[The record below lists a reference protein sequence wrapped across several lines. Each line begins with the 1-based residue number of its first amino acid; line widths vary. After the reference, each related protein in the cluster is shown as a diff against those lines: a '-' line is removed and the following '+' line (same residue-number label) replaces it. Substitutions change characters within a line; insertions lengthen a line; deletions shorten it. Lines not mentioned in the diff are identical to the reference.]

1 MSSHARH
8 FKNDGLDNL
17 PRPDYHAELLA
28 SLERINTYNPPV
40 HTCST
45 GWSFSGLYK
54 GPTSIAFLFNRLSQ
68 FYPDLTFKSQSLQ
81 EWAEDYLKLGDVARK
96 SHVDPD
102 HCGVANET
110 LAHLAVSAVIRN
122 DPSLAEKLGGYNSVI
137 NSEGGGSNE
146 WLYGRAGYLY
156 FLRLCRT
163 HFKRQEG
170 ITKSLDQAIEHTV
183 GRILNTPQPWTWHG
197 KQYMGAAHGYF
208 GIITQLALS
217 NPGTLKYL
225 DNLLNKILDTQF
237 SSGNFPSSVEG
248 SLGKDAAIGSD
259 KLVQF
264 CHGAPGFVISL
275 EPIKGYLSSD
285 LLKRL
290 DTALENARED
300 TWRRGLL
307 TKEPCLCHGIAGN
320 ALCFTNL
327 GDERFEK
334 FLAAMSSEMLEDRAK
349 GWMEDAGVTDEFAGL
364 WTGEAGRAWVWAV
377 ADKGLERR
385 CIGFSDV

>member
-8 FKNDGLDNL
+8 FKNDGLDKL

-102 HCGVANET
+102 HCGVANEM

-163 HFKRQEG
+163 HFKRQDG
-170 ITKSLDQAIEHTV
+170 ITKSLDQAIENTV
-183 GRILNTPQPWTWHG
+183 GRILNTPPPWTWHG

-237 SSGNFPSSVEG
+237 SSGNFPSSVDG
-248 SLGKDAAIGSD
+248 SLGENAAAGSD
-259 KLVQF
+259 RLIQF
-264 CHGAPGFVISL
+264 CH
-275 EPIKGYLSSD
+275 D
-285 LLKRL
+285 LQKRL

-320 ALCFTNL
+320 ALCFTDL